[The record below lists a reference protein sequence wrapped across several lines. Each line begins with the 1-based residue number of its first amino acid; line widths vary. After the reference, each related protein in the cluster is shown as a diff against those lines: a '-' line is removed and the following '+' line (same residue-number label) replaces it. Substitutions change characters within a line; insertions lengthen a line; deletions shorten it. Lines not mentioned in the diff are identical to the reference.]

1 MDRPRPADE
10 TYATTAATDISD
22 PSEDSSLGVDVVGA
36 AADAAA
42 EQSTYASNGRF
53 RGQRLEIT
61 AADLTM
67 FSAITGHTP
76 SREERERALTW
87 AEDDAGLLPG
97 TVAKVTLSETGS
109 SSVVLAGR
117 HRPWLPSVLSVRVRE
132 IWFNGL
138 SIRVRRPQI
147 TGWLKRFSTALQQGR
162 KRVQRTGPK
171 AA

>member
-1 MDRPRPADE
+1 MDTPRAADE
-10 TYATTAATDISD
+10 ISTTAETDISD
-22 PSEDSSLGVDVVGA
+22 PSEDSSLGVEVVGA
-36 AADAAA
+36 ADDAS
-42 EQSTYASNGRF
+42 EGSTYTNNGRF

-67 FSAITGHTP
+67 FAAITGHTP

-97 TVAKVTLSETGS
+97 TVAKVTLSESGS

-117 HRPWLPSVLSVRVRE
+117 QRPWLPSALSVRVRE

-138 SIRVRRPQI
+138 SIRVGRPQI
-147 TGWLKRFSTALQQGR
+147 TGWLKRFSLALQQGR
-162 KRVQRTGPK
+162 KRVQRARSN